1 MSGLEVV
8 GAGFG
13 RTGTLSLYTALNI
26 LDGTSPCYHMLE
38 NFKYNHNRF
47 WFRANEA
54 TSMMERERALKEI
67 LTDKGYKAI
76 VDFPG
81 CVFFQDFMRMSPKAK
96 VILSVRDSPAAWFK
110 SVDKTIFAENTGGKK
125 NILQML
131 FPFGLHRYVIRPLFF
146 LPFAEFDRMQD
157 LIERMFRGAPK
168 DYSQAG
174 MEKCYSDWLEH
185 VKATVP
191 KDRLLIHNA
200 KEGWK
205 PICDFL
211 EKPIPDCPYPRVND
225 TADFQRKI
233 LIADAIS
240 IVSIAVFYGGLFYAT
255 KYANG
260 AGFFDG
266 VKKLVVDFLQ

>member
-1 MSGLEVV
+1 MSGLEVI

-38 NFKYNHNRF
+38 NFKWNHKSF

-54 TSMMERERALKEI
+54 TTMKERERALKEV

-81 CVFFQDFMRMSPKAK
+81 CVFYEDLMRMSPNAK
-96 VILSVRDSPAAWFK
+96 VILSVRDSSTAWFK
-110 SVDKTIFAENTGGKK
+110 SVDKTIFAENTGGRK
-125 NILQML
+125 NFLQML
-131 FPFGLHRYVIRPLFF
+131 FPFGLHRYVIRPLIW
-146 LPFAEFDRMQD
+146 LPFADFFRMEQT
-157 LIERMFRGAPK
+157 IERMFRGAPK

-185 VKATVP
+185 VKSTVP

-211 EKPIPDCPYPRVND
+211 GKPVPDCPYPRVND
-225 TADFQRKI
+225 TGEFQRKM
-233 LIADAIS
+233 LIGDAIS
-240 IVSIAVFYGGLFYAT
+240 IVSIAAFYGGLFYAA
-255 KYANG
+255 KYANT
-260 AGFFDG
+260 AGFFDSA
-266 VKKLVVDFLQ
+266 KKVIIDFLQ